1 MSLLGIDIGGT
12 KVSAARSWIRLCN
25 SVEWRPLCLCTKPND
40 AQSPM
45 MCKAKRCAKFKDA
58 QSLVMIYRL
67 LDFYKL
73 DGKELFC
80 K

>member
-1 MSLLGIDIGGT
+1 MSLLGVDIGGT
-12 KVSAARSWIRLCN
+12 KVSAARSWIRPCN

-40 AQSPM
+40 V
-45 MCKAKRCAKFKDA
+45 

>member
-1 MSLLGIDIGGT
+1 MSLLGVDIGGT
-12 KVSAARSWIRLCN
+12 KVSAARSWIRPCN
-25 SVEWRPLCLCTKPND
+25 SVEWRPLCLCTKPN
-40 AQSPM
+40 
-45 MCKAKRCAKFKDA
+45 DA

>member
-1 MSLLGIDIGGT
+1 MSLLGVDIGGT

-25 SVEWRPLCLCTKPND
+25 SVEWRPLCL
-40 AQSPM
+40 
-45 MCKAKRCAKFKDA
+45 CAKFKDA

>member
-1 MSLLGIDIGGT
+1 MSLLGVDIGGT
-12 KVSAARSWIRLCN
+12 KVSAARSWIRPCN

-45 MCKAKRCAKFKDA
+45 MRKVQRCAKFSDNI
-58 QSLVMIYRL
+58 QTVRFL
-67 LDFYKL
+67 KL